1 MQGILGWG
9 AYLPY
14 RRLDRSSI
22 PAVAGG
28 GGGKGTRTVASY
40 DEDATT
46 LGVEAARV
54 ALHSSPGVEPASLW
68 FSTVEPPY
76 LDKTN
81 ATAVHAAL
89 RLRRAAPAYDVV
101 GSTRSTVGALRAG
114 LASRGPALVV
124 ASGLRTG
131 LPGGPDEAAG
141 GDGGA
146 ALLVGGEGDGPV
158 LAEVLAWGAATEEFV
173 DRWRL
178 PGDIRSKQ
186 WEERFGET
194 RYPPLAVDAWEQALK
209 GAGLTADQV
218 DHLIVTGANARA
230 ATASVRKLGVPADRV
245 AGNLDG
251 AVGNTGAAHPLLLLA
266 TVLEATSPGK
276 VVALVVLADGADVA
290 LLRTTDAL
298 AAYRPARPV
307 AAQLDNGGPIPYGK
321 YLSWRGLL
329 QVEPPRRPEPARP
342 SASAAGRS
350 VEWKFGFVGSQADD
364 GTVHLPPSPLDHG
377 QRPMA
382 DAKGTIVTYTV
393 DQLALPPHPP
403 GG

>member
-1 MQGILGWG
+1 MGERDTQVGSVSMQGIIGWG

-46 LGVEAARV
+46 LGVEAARL
-54 ALHSSPGVEPASLW
+54 ALRGSAGVEPASLW
-68 FSTVEPPY
+68 FATVEPPY

-89 RLRRAAPAYDVV
+89 RLGRSTPAYDVV

-114 LASRGPALVV
+114 LAAGGAALVV
-124 ASGLRTG
+124 AAGLRTG

-141 GDGGA
+141 GDAGA
-146 ALLVGGEGDGPV
+146 ALLVGGDSDGPV
-158 LAEVLAWGAATEEFV
+158 LAEVVAWGAATEEFV

-194 RYPPLAVDAWEQALK
+194 QYPPLAVDAWEQALK

-251 AVGNTGAAHPLLLLA
+251 AV
-266 TVLEATSPGK
+266 
-276 VVALVVLADGADVA
+276 
-290 LLRTTDAL
+290 
-298 AAYRPARPV
+298 
-307 AAQLDNGGPIPYGK
+307 
-321 YLSWRGLL
+321 
-329 QVEPPRRPEPARP
+329 
-342 SASAAGRS
+342 
-350 VEWKFGFVGSQADD
+350 
-364 GTVHLPPSPLDHG
+364 
-377 QRPMA
+377 
-382 DAKGTIVTYTV
+382 
-393 DQLALPPHPP
+393 
-403 GG
+403 